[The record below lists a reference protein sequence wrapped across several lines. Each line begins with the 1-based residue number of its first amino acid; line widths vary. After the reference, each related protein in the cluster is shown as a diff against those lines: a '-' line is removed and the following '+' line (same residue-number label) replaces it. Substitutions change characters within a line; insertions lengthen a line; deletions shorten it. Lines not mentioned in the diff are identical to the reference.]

1 MNDEPPA
8 SARDALIAEALGEV
22 ASLLDRVDAL
32 VAALDSVASAL
43 NEAGAGVEAKAAA
56 FEASTAAL
64 VDASKRH
71 LVSHVATKTQET
83 IQAAGDAQM
92 LAIREELRA
101 LIRTET
107 PAPARHGSQTDV
119 AQRGANW
126 TWTAHVATAICAS
139 LLTAALVAYLQS
151 S

>member
-43 NEAGAGVEAKAAA
+43 NEAGASVEAKAAA

-64 VDASKRH
+64 VEASKRH

-83 IQAAGDAQM
+83 IRAAGDAQM

-107 PAPARHGSQTDV
+107 TAPARHGSQTAV
-119 AQRGANW
+119 AQRGVNW
-126 TWTAHVATAICAS
+126 TWAAHVATAICAS
-139 LLTAALVAYLQS
+139 LLTAALVACLQS